1 MKSAASQFVSL
12 ARLALLGVVM
22 GASALNLQAQSLRV
36 YVGTY
41 TNGTKSE
48 GIYRF
53 DLDPATGKATEPAV
67 AAKVANPSFLAIHKN
82 GRNVYSVNEIDNQNG
97 KKSGGLTA
105 FEIQPNGDL
114 KQINQVETGGTAPC
128 HLSIDPTGRFV
139 LFANYGGGSSG
150 SVSIN
155 EDGSLGKLTAF
166 VQHQGSSEDANRQQ
180 GPHAHSGNF
189 SPDGRFAYVADLG
202 LDKVL
207 IFAFDSH
214 TGAMT
219 PANPPYVKIKPKS
232 GPRHFAFAP
241 GGKRAFV
248 INEMGN
254 TVVAFDV
261 NQQTGE
267 LTETQTIGT
276 LPPDFK
282 GTSYTA
288 EVVVHP
294 NGHFVYGSN
303 RGYHSITTFT
313 VEPGGSLKYV
323 GNYMSK
329 AIDTPRNFN
338 VDPSGHW
345 MLIEGQ
351 NTGLIEVHAI
361 DAKTGQP
368 AGKATAV
375 VNVPTPVCV
384 KFLPLK

>member
-1 MKSAASQFVSL
+1 MQKQGVFRSFKTVSL
-12 ARLALLGVVM
+12 GFAIA
-22 GASALNLQAQSLRV
+22 GAMMTSIQAESLRV

-53 DLDPATGKATEPAV
+53 DLDTATGKATEPAV

-82 GRNVYSVNEIDNQNG
+82 GKNVYSVNEIDNQNG

-139 LFANYGGGSSG
+139 LFANYGSGSSG

-155 EDGSLGKLTAF
+155 EDGSLGNLKTF
-166 VQHQGSSEDANRQQ
+166 VQHKGSSEDPNRQE

-189 SPDGRFAYVADLG
+189 SPDGKFAYVADLG

-207 IFAFDSH
+207 IFGFDSN
-214 TGAMT
+214 TGTMK
-219 PANPPYVKIKPKS
+219 PANPPFAKIKPKS

-241 GGKRAFV
+241 GGKHAYL

-254 TVVAFDV
+254 TVVAFAV

-294 NGHFVYGSN
+294 SGHFVYGSN
-303 RGYHSITTFT
+303 RGYHSITTFA
-313 VEPGGSLKYV
+313 VGDQGILKYV

-361 DAKTGQP
+361 DAKTGEP
-368 AGKATAV
+368 AGTPTSV
-375 VNVPTPVCV
+375 VKVPTPVCV
-384 KFLPLK
+384 KFIAVK

>member
-1 MKSAASQFVSL
+1 MQKQVVFRSFKTVSL
-12 ARLALLGVVM
+12 GFALA
-22 GASALNLQAQSLRV
+22 GAMITSIQAESLRV

-53 DLDPATGKATEPAV
+53 DLDTATGKATEPAV

-82 GRNVYSVNEIDNQNG
+82 GKNVYSVNEIDNQNG

-139 LFANYGGGSSG
+139 LFANYGSGSSG

-155 EDGSLGKLTAF
+155 EDGSLGNLKTF
-166 VQHQGSSEDANRQQ
+166 VQHKGNSEDPNRQE

-189 SPDGRFAYVADLG
+189 SPDGKFAYVADLG

-207 IFAFDSH
+207 IFGFDSN
-214 TGAMT
+214 TGTMK
-219 PANPPYVKIKPKS
+219 PANPPFAKIKPKS

-241 GGKRAFV
+241 GGKHAYL

-254 TVVAFDV
+254 TVVAFAV

-294 NGHFVYGSN
+294 SGHFVYGSN
-303 RGYHSITTFT
+303 RGYHSITTFA
-313 VEPGGSLKYV
+313 VGDQGILKYV

-361 DAKTGQP
+361 DAKTGEP
-368 AGKATAV
+368 AGTPTSV
-375 VNVPTPVCV
+375 VKVPTPVCV
-384 KFLPLK
+384 KFIAVK